1 MRKMNQ
7 MFTKILN
14 NTRNHIKMEW
24 NEMKLVIWC
33 VSQRTDCLKWHHNH
47 HHVCGNN
54 IKQTHKDKN
63 NNTKTIERVM
73 HIFIAAKRSNWSFSH
88 HETKNWLNPSTF
100 MHQHVQQRFSYSYKF
115 EIAFHIMICLTF
127 HFWASVKINPSA
139 LQPQIV
145 QYTQFQFQFYRTIIY
160 LSRFL
165 CYFASRFGSRFFDK
179 LNR

>member
-63 NNTKTIERVM
+63 NWESDAHFYCSKKKQLKLQLSWDQKLIKSFNIYASTCATTILVQLQIWNCFSHYDM
-73 HIFIAAKRSNWSFSH
+73 SYLSFSSKRQNKSKCIATSDCAVH
-88 HETKNWLNPSTF
+88 TVSISILSNNHLFVTIF
-100 MHQHVQQRFSYSYKF
+100 MLF
-115 EIAFHIMICLTF
+115 C
-127 HFWASVKINPSA
+127 
-139 LQPQIV
+139 
-145 QYTQFQFQFYRTIIY
+145 
-160 LSRFL
+160 
-165 CYFASRFGSRFFDK
+165 
-179 LNR
+179 